1 MKILLTICARGG
13 SKGIPGKN
21 IKKLNNKPLIFYT
34 IKIAKEFAI
43 KYNADIAIST
53 DSFEIKSIAKEYG
66 IFNNYIR
73 PDHLSTDNAGKI
85 FTILDIL
92 TYEEKIREKKY
103 DFIIDL
109 DVTSPLRN
117 LMDIENA
124 LEILKNDSSS
134 LNLFSVNYANR
145 NPYFNMVEKKENG
158 YYNLIK
164 QGVFLSRQ
172 TAPEVF
178 ELNASIYV
186 YKRIF
191 FNSNDLKIINE
202 KSTIYLMPHIC
213 FDLDHNLDFEF
224 MNYLIEE
231 NKLGFQ
237 L

>member
-1 MKILLTICARGG
+1 
-13 SKGIPGKN
+13 
-21 IKKLNNKPLIFYT
+21 
-34 IKIAKEFAI
+34 
-43 KYNADIAIST
+43 
-53 DSFEIKSIAKEYG
+53 
-66 IFNNYIR
+66 
-73 PDHLSTDNAGKI
+73 
-85 FTILDIL
+85 
-92 TYEEKIREKKY
+92 
-103 DFIIDL
+103 
-109 DVTSPLRN
+109 
-117 LMDIENA
+117 
-124 LEILKNDSSS
+124 
-134 LNLFSVNYANR
+134 
-145 NPYFNMVEKKENG
+145 MVEKKENG